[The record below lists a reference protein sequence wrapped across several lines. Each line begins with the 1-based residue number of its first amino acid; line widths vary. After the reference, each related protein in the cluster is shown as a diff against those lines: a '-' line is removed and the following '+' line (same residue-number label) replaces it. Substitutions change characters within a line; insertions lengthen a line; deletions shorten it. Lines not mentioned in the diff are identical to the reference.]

1 MGGEWKLLRAEIL
14 KPEYASQSPGG
25 LVKTQMLGSVPRLLI
40 KWSRVALRI
49 CIYNK
54 FPSGADTSGLG
65 STSENSC
72 PRVRSEACS
81 PEGVI

>member
-25 LVKTQMLGSVPRLLI
+25 LVKTQTLGSGPRLLI
-40 KWSRVALRI
+40 KWSRVAPRV

-54 FPSGADTSGLG
+54 FPSGADASGLG
-65 STSENSC
+65 STSENSS

-81 PEGVI
+81 PESII

>member
-25 LVKTQMLGSVPRLLI
+25 LVKTQMLGSGPRLLI
-40 KWSRVALRI
+40 KWSSVAPRI
-49 CIYNK
+49 CIYYK
-54 FPSGADTSGLG
+54 FPSGADASGLG

-81 PEGVI
+81 PESII